1 MNKQTA
7 IAGIVGVV
15 AGLAIMAF
23 VGFYSLPG
31 MMMLE
36 DESRY
41 GDFDSTV
48 EQFEQAVSDAGW
60 SILTVHNMKETL
72 RGHGHDVHN
81 VKIFE
86 LCSAKYSAEI
96 LKLDDERIVSPLMPC
111 RIAIY
116 EKSDGKTYISRMDS
130 ELLARPFGGV
140 IKDVMQVAAVEME
153 EVIAQVI
160 R

>member
-7 IAGIVGVV
+7 IAAIGGIV
-15 AGLAIMAF
+15 AGLVIMAIA
-23 VGFYSLPG
+23 GFYSLPG

-41 GDFDSTV
+41 DFDTTV

-60 SILTVHNMKETL
+60 SILTVHDMQETL
-72 RGHGHDVHN
+72 SGHGHDVHS

-86 LCSAKYSAEI
+86 LCSARYSAEI
-96 LKLDDERIVSPLMPC
+96 LKLDDERIVAPLMPC

-116 EKSDGKTYISRMDS
+116 KKSDGKTYISRMDS

-153 EVIAQVI
+153 DVIAQVI